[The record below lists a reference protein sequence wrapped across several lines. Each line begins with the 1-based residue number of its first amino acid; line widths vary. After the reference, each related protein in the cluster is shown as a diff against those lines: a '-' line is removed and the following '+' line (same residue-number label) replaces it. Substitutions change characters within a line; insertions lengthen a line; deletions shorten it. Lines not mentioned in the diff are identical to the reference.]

1 MAVYLNKGGGE
12 TPTVVPYDFNELVV
26 DLNQVVKN
34 DWAGFLNDR
43 VNGINPHVNVEGF
56 EQGGYRLVYEDK
68 PSDYQKVQMAQ
79 RGGGINVWFS
89 LGISLDSEGSTISD
103 VRVGGPADKA
113 KIFPGE
119 KIMAVNG
126 RVYSKDALRAAIKQ
140 AKGSSTPIH
149 LILQNDTLVSEVDV
163 DYHDGERYP
172 TLERVEGT
180 PAYLDDIAKPLAAE
194 AK

>member
-1 MAVYLNKGGGE
+1 
-12 TPTVVPYDFNELVV
+12 
-26 DLNQVVKN
+26 
-34 DWAGFLNDR
+34 
-43 VNGINPHVNVEGF
+43 
-56 EQGGYRLVYEDK
+56 
-68 PSDYQKVQMAQ
+68 
-79 RGGGINVWFS
+79 
-89 LGISLDSEGSTISD
+89 
-103 VRVGGPADKA
+103 
-113 KIFPGE
+113 
-119 KIMAVNG
+119 MAVNG